1 MSYFLIPKKAALPNV
16 VRRYHSSLYK
26 RFVEIKQHLIDLIN
40 IIDSLFDEILYNQ
53 VAFSGMRQ
61 GIPCLSQKLL
71 QFREGEFQGNPQG
84 ERRCPRGLIILMGPN
99 LRKSFRSKLAFL

>member
-40 IIDSLFDEILYNQ
+40 IIDSLFHKILYDQ

-71 QFREGEFQGNPQG
+71 QFREGGVPGQSPERAPLPERVDNPHG
-84 ERRCPRGLIILMGPN
+84 TE
-99 LRKSFRSKLAFL
+99 S